1 MIHKIIPMETKNSSK
16 NAKLTTYILDHSEE
30 IGIVKRPAI
39 VVCPGEDM
47 SSFPTEKRKW

>member
-16 NAKLTTYILDHSEE
+16 NAKLITYILDHSEE

-39 VVCPGEDM
+39 VVCPG
-47 SSFPTEKRKW
+47 RI